1 MGLLCIVVLR
11 EVATFVSDTHTKT
24 YGTQSQRGEKKS
36 FIGINIYAL

>member
-24 YGTQSQRGEKKS
+24 YGTQRGEKKS